1 MMDGRN
7 VLLIEDE
14 PADAALVRRSFR
26 GHEDEIALEHV
37 TTLQA
42 GIERLAAGDVDA
54 VLLDLRLPD
63 SQGIDTVARIRA
75 SDPEIPIVVCT
86 AAGDE
91 ETAVA
96 ALAAGAQDYLVK
108 DEIGCSLL
116 RSIRHAI
123 ERSRIAR
130 EGALLERRLRRLERM
145 ESLGTLYA
153 GIGWAFNTLI
163 GTIFDRCDHAL
174 ASLSQSGHETQ
185 VRTALLEIHRAAS
198 RQAEM
203 IQRLRD
209 YAAIERSAGGEVDLA
224 AFVLEASDF
233 LTTIVPPR
241 VEISWEAVGG
251 GPLIVGVTRPELHR
265 LLVSLIVNAA
275 EAIGGRPG
283 FIAISTGTLEAD
295 AALLAETHGW
305 PDPKPGTYVYLR
317 VADTGRGL
325 GAAGCEER
333 IFDPFFTTKLA
344 GRGLGLTGVAGV
356 LRRRRA
362 VIYVAGNHPAG
373 TVFTILFPRVG

>member
-1 MMDGRN
+1 MAGSN

-14 PADAALVRRSFR
+14 PADAALVSRSFR
-26 GHEDEIALEHV
+26 GREDEVGLEHV

-54 VLLDLRLPD
+54 VVLDLKLPD
-63 SQGIDTVARIRA
+63 SQGIETVARIRE
-75 SDPEIPIVVCT
+75 SDPAVPIVVCT
-86 AAGDE
+86 GAAEE

-108 DEIGCSLL
+108 GDLACAPLL
-116 RSIRHAI
+116 RSIRCAI

-130 EGALLERRLRRLERM
+130 EELIVERRRQRVEKI
-145 ESLGTLYA
+145 ESLGALYA

-174 ASLSQSGHETQ
+174 ASLGRSGYEVR
-185 VRTALLEIHRAAS
+185 VRTALLEIHRAAF
-198 RQAEM
+198 REAEM
-203 IQRLRD
+203 VQRLRD
-209 YAAIERSAGGEVDLA
+209 YAAVERSACGQVDLA
-224 AFVLEASDF
+224 AFTLEAADF
-233 LTTIVPPR
+233 LTALVSPKIDVT
-241 VEISWEAVGG
+241 WETDG
-251 GPLIVGVTRPELHR
+251 GPLIVDVARHELHR
-265 LLVSLIVNAA
+265 LLVSLIANAA
-275 EAIGGRPG
+275 EAIGDGPG
-283 FIAISTGTLEAD
+283 SIAISTGALEAD
-295 AALLAETHGW
+295 AALLADTHGW
-305 PDPKPGTYVYLR
+305 SDPRPGSYAFLR

-325 GAAGCEER
+325 EAAAQER

-362 VIYVAGNHPAG
+362 VIYVAGTHPAG
-373 TVFTILFPRVG
+373 TVFTILFPRAG